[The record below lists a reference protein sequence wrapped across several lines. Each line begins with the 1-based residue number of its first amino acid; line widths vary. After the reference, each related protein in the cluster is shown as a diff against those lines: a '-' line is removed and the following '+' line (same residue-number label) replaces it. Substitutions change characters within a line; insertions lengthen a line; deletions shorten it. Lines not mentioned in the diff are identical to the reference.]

1 MTMSYQ
7 FSGEPKMTPKKAML
21 GATAFAD
28 TECGSANMIEEM
40 RGYGTIVD
48 SNGILNVRLDDF
60 QFLLS
65 EMSVPMFNC
74 TLEMEANK
82 WYSVMDVKC
91 YDEQG
96 EDIFADQREM
106 IGQTT
111 PMDITFKADEI
122 IIKEDEDEMR
132 APRTSDEGCTAVPTT
147 VAPTTVAPTTVAPT
161 TVAPT
166 TAAPTTAAPT
176 TAAPTTAAP
185 TTLPPTP
192 KPTPKPTTLPP
203 TPEPTPKPTPKPTP
217 APTPKPTP
225 APTPKPTPA
234 PTPKPTPAPTPAPK
248 SHTWLWIIVG
258 SVVVVLVIVLFV
270 CCCSSGK
277 KEESE
282 KPLV

>member
-1 MTMSYQ
+1 MAMSYQ
-7 FSGEPKMTPKKAML
+7 FSGEPKMTPKKVML

-28 TECGSANMIEEM
+28 TECGSANMVEEM

-147 VAPTTVAPTTVAPT
+147 MAPTTAAPT

-166 TAAPTTAAPT
+166 TAVPTTMAPTTTAPT
-176 TAAPTTAAP
+176 TVAPTTTAPTTVAPTTHAP

-192 KPTPKPTTLPP
+192 KPTP
-203 TPEPTPKPTPKPTP
+203 EPTPKPTKKPINMM
-217 APTPKPTP
+217 
-225 APTPKPTPA
+225 
-234 PTPKPTPAPTPAPK
+234 
-248 SHTWLWIIVG
+248 IIYITVG
-258 SVVVVLVIVLFV
+258 VVAVIVLTILIICCCKGSGKNTNNRVHRVNYQTMEAAPLKKNYVSFV
-270 CCCSSGK
+270 C
-277 KEESE
+277 
-282 KPLV
+282 

>member
-28 TECGSANMIEEM
+28 TVCGSANMVEEM

-74 TLEMEANK
+74 TVEMEANK

-147 VAPTTVAPTTVAPT
+147 
-161 TVAPT
+161 
-166 TAAPTTAAPT
+166 AAPTTA
-176 TAAPTTAAP
+176 
-185 TTLPPTP
+185 
-192 KPTPKPTTLPP
+192 
-203 TPEPTPKPTPKPTP
+203 
-217 APTPKPTP
+217 
-225 APTPKPTPA
+225 
-234 PTPKPTPAPTPAPK
+234 
-248 SHTWLWIIVG
+248 
-258 SVVVVLVIVLFV
+258 
-270 CCCSSGK
+270 
-277 KEESE
+277 ES
-282 KPLV
+282 